1 MGKKEKNINKLTLDM
16 TKGRPSTLLLRFSLP
31 LILGN
36 VFQQFY
42 TFADTLIVG
51 QKLGVHALAALGAT
65 EWLSFLMFGFMQG
78 LTQGF
83 SIPVSKY
90 FGEENEDLVQKS
102 VFHAVFAS
110 VFAAFIFM
118 LLGQGMITPLL
129 SMLKTPDELFAM
141 SSLYIR
147 ILYLGIPVA
156 VAYNMSA
163 ALLRAFGNSSAP
175 LYAMTIASFGNVA
188 LDLLFVMVFEMGI
201 PGAAYATL
209 LAQAGAAVYCT
220 AAFLRMRQ
228 ARRNS
233 GTDREQG
240 TPGEHMTH
248 ETGHRNGKGVCV
260 RLDLGILAEQMK
272 LGIPMGLQ
280 NVITAA
286 GGLVVQ
292 SVVNGFGILFLA
304 GYTAANKLYGLLEI
318 AASSYGYAIST
329 YTAQNAG
336 AGEKGRIR
344 TGIMSALAIG
354 TVTAYLMSFMMFV
367 FGKPILGLF
376 ITDAKVETEAA
387 IRIGYQF
394 LCILAVFFPLLYA
407 VYIVRSCIQGM
418 GNSVMPMLSSLM
430 QVAMRVFCALVLT
443 KIAGSSGVFWGEVLA
458 WAGALTFLICT
469 FFRQYRRFS

>member
-1 MGKKEKNINKLTLDM
+1 M

-156 VAYNMSA
+156 VAYKIYPARQGGIGDSN
-163 ALLRAFGNSSAP
+163 AP
-175 LYAMTIASFGNVA
+175 HYGITIA
-188 LDLLFVMVFEMGI
+188 LF
-201 PGAAYATL
+201 
-209 LAQAGAAVYCT
+209 
-220 AAFLRMRQ
+220 
-228 ARRNS
+228 
-233 GTDREQG
+233 
-240 TPGEHMTH
+240 
-248 ETGHRNGKGVCV
+248 
-260 RLDLGILAEQMK
+260 
-272 LGIPMGLQ
+272 
-280 NVITAA
+280 
-286 GGLVVQ
+286 
-292 SVVNGFGILFLA
+292 
-304 GYTAANKLYGLLEI
+304 
-318 AASSYGYAIST
+318 
-329 YTAQNAG
+329 
-336 AGEKGRIR
+336 
-344 TGIMSALAIG
+344 
-354 TVTAYLMSFMMFV
+354 
-367 FGKPILGLF
+367 
-376 ITDAKVETEAA
+376 
-387 IRIGYQF
+387 
-394 LCILAVFFPLLYA
+394 
-407 VYIVRSCIQGM
+407 
-418 GNSVMPMLSSLM
+418 
-430 QVAMRVFCALVLT
+430 
-443 KIAGSSGVFWGEVLA
+443 
-458 WAGALTFLICT
+458 
-469 FFRQYRRFS
+469 